1 MQLVLTSAATLPPPP
16 HLSVHLVKV
25 LIAFGGVAPLSVG
38 AWDLLQQDAWL
49 KNFADDVG
57 EILEPRFCF
66 SNFQASQLR
75 GAIPPEQW
83 AP

>member
-1 MQLVLTSAATLPPPP
+1 
-16 HLSVHLVKV
+16 VHLVKV
-25 LIAFGGVAPLSVG
+25 LIALGGVAPLSVD
-38 AWDLLQQDAWL
+38 AWDLLQQDTWL
-49 KNFADDVG
+49 NKFADYVG

-66 SNFQASQLR
+66 SNSQASALR